1 MTDLDSGQ
9 ITDLLNQKFVLQY
22 SPSTVTRLLKENPVE
37 MEELENYLRKL
48 RADFRKRDIS

>member
-1 MTDLDSGQ
+1 MTDLYNGQ